1 MVSTSNR
8 TCLSASAWPST
19 LTLRVWVRRAEVDG
33 GQRPGLTTDDRA
45 QTCPAAAEAANPLN
59 YGNGSEPPVHVFHGT
74 FDPLIPPG
82 QSQVLYESLR
92 DAGTE
97 ASFTLVDG
105 AGHSM
110 DDIVDA
116 ESFTV
121 WSVNRGGHE
130 RVGHKPAPTWDAIE
144 HFLHVSLSRARC

>member
-1 MVSTSNR
+1 M
-8 TCLSASAWPST
+8 
-19 LTLRVWVRRAEVDG
+19 RRAEVDG

-97 ASFTLVDG
+97 ASFSWSTAPGTPWTTSSTPRASPCG
-105 AGHSM
+105 A
-110 DDIVDA
+110 
-116 ESFTV
+116 
-121 WSVNRGGHE
+121 
-130 RVGHKPAPTWDAIE
+130 
-144 HFLHVSLSRARC
+144 